1 MASLTPGTDKET
13 PTMRTI
19 RHGLRSILRSPLR
32 TGLLVAVL
40 AVSVGL
46 TLIMITVNAAFS
58 ERLDEIK
65 AEVGSGVTVRPAG
78 SFGGGFFRG
87 AFGGPGG
94 DDEAGVDT
102 TLTDGDID
110 GVQSIENVVTVSRSL
125 TVPYLGEGLESAP
138 IQLPEGVTPPQGA
151 GQFTRP
157 VLVTGTDNPDSLTT
171 FGAQDVGLVA
181 GRTFNDDEVEAQVA
195 VIGSNLAEGN
205 ALVVGDTFQM
215 NDVTIEVVGVF
226 TTGTQFGD
234 NSLFLPL
241 ETAQE
246 LFDRE
251 GEIDQAVVQATSVDH
266 AEQVAGDIRE
276 LLGEETVD
284 VSTQLSAFDGISA
297 PLSDAESSSQIAL
310 IAALV
315 ASAAVILFSV
325 GLVARQRV
333 KEIGILKS
341 IGASNWQINAQ
352 FGIETA
358 ALSVVAALIGALAT
372 FPLAQTVANGL
383 VSDPVQAAGVA
394 GGPGRFGGGGPGGA
408 ADFSGRAAGQ
418 FGGQVQQAGGFLG
431 DVDVAVSP
439 EVFLYA
445 LGIAVV
451 LAVLASIVPAWY
463 AGRVKP
469 AEVLRYE

>member
-1 MASLTPGTDKET
+1 
-13 PTMRTI
+13 MRTI

-87 AFGGPGG
+87 AFGGQDDG
-94 DDEAGVDT
+94 DEAGADT
-102 TLTDGDID
+102 ALTDADID
-110 GVQSIENVVTVSRSL
+110 GVQSIENVVSVSRTL

-138 IQLPEGVTPPQGA
+138 LQLPEGVTPPEGA
-151 GQFTRP
+151 GGFTRP

-171 FGAQDVGLVA
+171 FGAQDVDLVA
-181 GRTFNDDEVEAQVA
+181 GRTFNDDEAEAQVA
-195 VIGSNLAEGN
+195 VIGSTLAEGN
-205 ALVVGDTFQM
+205 DLAVGETFEM
-215 NDVTIEVVGVF
+215 NDTSIEVVGVF

-241 ETAQE
+241 KTAQE
-246 LFDRE
+246 LFERE
-251 GEIDQAVVQATSVDH
+251 GEIDQAVVQAASVDH

-284 VSTQLSAFDGISA
+284 VSTELSAFGGISA
-297 PLSDAESSSQIAL
+297 PLSDAESSSRVAL

-341 IGASNWQINAQ
+341 IGASNWQITAQ

-358 ALSVVAALIGALAT
+358 MLSVVAALVGALAT

-383 VSDPVQAAGVA
+383 VSDPAQPAGFG
-394 GGPGRFGGGGPGGA
+394 GGPGGPGGGGPGG
-408 ADFSGRAAGQ
+408 GQ
-418 FGGQVQQAGGFLG
+418 GFGGFERFGGFDGQVQQAGGFLG

-445 LGIAVV
+445 LGIALV

-469 AEVLRYE
+469 AEVLRFE